1 MFYLL
6 ENDVLFKVKRR
17 FSEEKQSLKE
27 RIAFFDVL
35 GNGYAT
41 QCYRFYTQADANR
54 HQAGGEIQIAG
65 TPPPIIIKV

>member
-35 GNGYAT
+35 GNGIDEEIYMN
-41 QCYRFYTQADANR
+41 FLLF
-54 HQAGGEIQIAG
+54 GGFMLSSQY
-65 TPPPIIIKV
+65 K